1 MIRILQTLFVIPILS
16 MVKRW
21 YGFSSRAGLPS
32 IEDTIGWD
40 DGSGDEIGWD
50 DGSGDIIGWDE

>member
-1 MIRILQTLFVIPILS
+1 MYRILRALFVIPILS

-32 IEDTIGWD
+32 ANDTLGWDVGKKELGWD
-40 DGSGDEIGWD
+40 DGSGDTMGWD
-50 DGSGDIIGWDE
+50 D